1 MPTELA
7 GFLRAFWAVHAARL
21 RTALREKDRGA
32 SAVELALI
40 TALLVG
46 LAAAILAIIIKFA
59 TTQANNI
66 SNTTIPNPN
75 GNG

>member
-7 GFLRAFWAVHAARL
+7 GLLRTFWAAHAARL
-21 RTALREKDRGA
+21 RAALREKDRGA

-46 LAAAILAIIIKFA
+46 LAAAILAIIIHFA
-59 TTQANNI
+59 MSQANNI

-75 GNG
+75 GNN

>member
-1 MPTELA
+1 MTTELA
-7 GFLRAFWAVHAARL
+7 GYLRAFWAVHVARL
-21 RTALREKDRGA
+21 RSALRDKDRGA

-75 GNG
+75 GGN

>member
-7 GFLRAFWAVHAARL
+7 GFLRAFWAVHTARL

-75 GNG
+75 GNT

>member
-7 GFLRAFWAVHAARL
+7 GFFRAFWAVHAARL
-21 RTALREKDRGA
+21 RAALREKDRGA

-46 LAAAILAIIIKFA
+46 LAAAILAIIIHFA
-59 TTQANNI
+59 MAQANNI
-66 SNTTIPNPN
+66 NQTTIPNPN
-75 GNG
+75 GNN

>member
-1 MPTELA
+1 MPFELA
-7 GFLRAFWAVHAARL
+7 GYVKAFWAVHQARL
-21 RTALREKDRGA
+21 RAALQDNDRGA

-46 LAAAILAIIIKFA
+46 LAAAILAIIINFA
-59 TTQANNI
+59 TGQANNI
-66 SNTTIPNPN
+66 KGTTIPNPN